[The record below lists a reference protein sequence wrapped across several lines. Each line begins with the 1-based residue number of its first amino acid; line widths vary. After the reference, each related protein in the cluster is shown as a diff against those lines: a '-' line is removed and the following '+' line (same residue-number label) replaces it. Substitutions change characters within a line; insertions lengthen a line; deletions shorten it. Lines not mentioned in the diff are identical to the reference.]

1 MAETVP
7 SNISIAPLNF
17 ASLSSPSSLAN
28 SCTFLIGVWRIIR
41 NLARFA
47 LATVS
52 GRRRRVLFLVRLKN
66 RRIFSFRSLC
76 LSCNAYD
83 LGGIFF
89 VPRLVD
95 VEDGPL
101 RMPYIEG
108 EIWGSLPHTK
118 LKEGMSS
125 KINFAQFPREPST
138 SKSALLHKGTI
149 EYIFRISKRSVLSP
163 KRKH

>member
-1 MAETVP
+1 M
-7 SNISIAPLNF
+7 
-17 ASLSSPSSLAN
+17 
-28 SCTFLIGVWRIIR
+28 
-41 NLARFA
+41 
-47 LATVS
+47 
-52 GRRRRVLFLVRLKN
+52 LFLVRLKN
-66 RRIFSFRSLC
+66 RRIFSLRSLC
-76 LSCNAYD
+76 LSCNTYD

-138 SKSALLHKGTI
+138 TKSAPLHKGAIKCASCTP
-149 EYIFRISKRSVLSP
+149 KRSASSQKSINDNAPRTP
-163 KRKH
+163 KRQERVVGGRRNLSTHRGTRLNQP